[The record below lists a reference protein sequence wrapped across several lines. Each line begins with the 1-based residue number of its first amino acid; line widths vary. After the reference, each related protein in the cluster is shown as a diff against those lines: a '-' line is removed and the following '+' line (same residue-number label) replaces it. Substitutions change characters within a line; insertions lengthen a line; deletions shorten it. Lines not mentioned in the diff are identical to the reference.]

1 MEELLRCKTVQEA
14 FRFLE
19 KDDKEDV
26 AGNSGNVPDSGT
38 LLSGKKKAEYVFH
51 KMQEAG
57 LEDVHIDA
65 VGNVLGVRK
74 ETEMVLVSCLQDT
87 LIQFSRWKQT

>member
-38 LLSGKKKAEYVFH
+38 LLSGRERKQNTFSTRCRRLVL
-51 KMQEAG
+51 KMCTLMRWEMFWVS
-57 LEDVHIDA
+57 E
-65 VGNVLGVRK
+65 RK
-74 ETEMVLVSCLQDT
+74 RKWSSYRACRTH
-87 LIQFSRWKQT
+87 